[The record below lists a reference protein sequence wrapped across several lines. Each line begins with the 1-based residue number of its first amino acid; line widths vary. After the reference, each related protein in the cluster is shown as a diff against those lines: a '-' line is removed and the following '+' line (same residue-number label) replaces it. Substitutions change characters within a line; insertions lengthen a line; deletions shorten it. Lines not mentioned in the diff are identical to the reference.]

1 MVYLFLEWI
10 DFNNKNSFL
19 GFMYLK
25 FFNVDISKRQN
36 TKNLGMKNENDWKF
50 AHDDDAHHYG
60 AISLHLVCAR
70 EISRATENTDHH
82 VRFKNGGEK
91 KRKEKLSVQLVSR
104 HHPLGQVRRP
114 FQETKYD
121 IILPQ
126 KIKYIFIF
134 YTLRHSIFK
143 CAVTRSRAFA
153 RFITTAVFF
162 K

>member
-82 VRFKNGGEK
+82 VRFKNGSEKK
-91 KRKEKLSVQLVSR
+91 KRKEKIICSTCFSTSSTWTGKTSISGNKIW
-104 HHPLGQVRRP
+104 HH
-114 FQETKYD
+114 FTAKN
-121 IILPQ
+121 
-126 KIKYIFIF
+126 KIYF
-134 YTLRHSIFK
+134 YFLHP
-143 CAVTRSRAFA
+143 
-153 RFITTAVFF
+153 TTFDF
-162 K
+162 